1 MSGACY
7 QFEASSNNRVSQIFD
22 GVDVLGEALVVNH
35 ENSIVV
41 GCLHCNGERGDIIK
55 YSAEEDEDGE
65 AEGSSRYSDEET
77 NSESFDREREK
88 IKKGIATRP
97 YLGSSIISGK
107 TVYLYK
113 NNSN

>member
-7 QFEASSNNRVSQIFD
+7 QFEASSKNQVSQVFD
-22 GVDVLGEALVVNH
+22 DVDVLGEALVVNH

-55 YSAEEDEDGE
+55 YSAEGDEDGE

-88 IKKGIATRP
+88 IKKGIATSHVMP
-97 YLGSSIISGK
+97 KS
-107 TVYLYK
+107 
-113 NNSN
+113 